1 MDRHRN
7 PDFDWIVIGSGF
19 GGSVSALRLAEKG
32 YRVAVLECGREFPDR
47 ELPTSAWQLRRFLW
61 KPELGLKGILRV
73 TPFKDVLVLSGS
85 GVGGG
90 SLVYAATLY
99 RAEPAFFADPQ
110 WRDLDDWQARLRPHY
125 ETAER
130 MLGVTPVPFESPCDV
145 LLKEFGA
152 QLGCADR
159 FRKTNVGIYF
169 GEEGRKAA
177 DPYFGGEGPERTG
190 CLRCGDCM
198 LGCPHGAKNTLPR
211 NYLWLARRRGVEIRA
226 GRTVTDVRPLGAAD
240 GSDGYAVTSEHSGAW
255 LRKRRSVLTAR
266 GVVFAAGALG
276 TNTLLA
282 NCVHRG
288 SLPRI
293 SPRLGELVRTN
304 SESIQAVTLPNDR
317 REVWRSV
324 SITGSLFPDA
334 ASHIEFLTWGRGWDA
349 FGYLFTLLSGPG
361 NRLMRPL
368 RALGA
373 IARRPWWLL
382 SRLWPF
388 GWAERTIGT
397 GIMQTLDNAIAFRP
411 KRRWFGGIRLRT
423 EQDPQRP
430 IPTHFPLADEATR
443 WLARSTG
450 GVAQG
455 FVTESFFST
464 PTTAHI
470 LGGAVIGKDADHG
483 VVNARHEVYGYRNLL
498 VCDGAAMPANP
509 GVNPSLTITAMA
521 EAAMTEVPDCPT
533 ATVGTAASTAR
544 MRAPADA
551 KA

>member
-1 MDRHRN
+1 MSDAPIHH
-7 PDFDWIVIGSGF
+7 DFDWIVIGSGF

-32 YRVAVLECGREFPDR
+32 YRVAVLECGREYSDDQ
-47 ELPTSAWQLRRFLW
+47 LPKSAWQLRRFLW
-61 KPELGLKGILRV
+61 LPKLGLKGILRV

-99 RAEPAFFADPQ
+99 RAEPTFFADSQ
-110 WRDLDDWQARLRPHY
+110 WRDLDDWQACLRPHY

-130 MLGVTPVPFESPCDV
+130 MLGVVPVPFDSPCDA
-145 LLKEFGA
+145 LLKELGA
-152 QLGCADR
+152 HLGCAQT

-169 GEEGRKAA
+169 GEPGKKAA

-211 NYLWLARRRGVEIRA
+211 NYLWLARRRGVDIRA
-226 GRTVTDVRPLGAAD
+226 ERTVTDVRPLGAAD
-240 GSDGYAVTSEHSGAW
+240 GSDGYAVTSERTGAW
-255 LRKRRSVLTAR
+255 LRKGRTVSTAR
-266 GVVFAAGALG
+266 GVVLAAGALG
-276 TNTLLA
+276 TNALLA

-293 SPRLGELVRTN
+293 SRRLGELVRTN
-304 SESIQAVTLPNDR
+304 SESIQAVTVPNDAR
-317 REVWRSV
+317 KVWRSV
-324 SITGSLFPDA
+324 SITGSIFPDSH
-334 ASHIEFLTWGRGWDA
+334 SHIEFLTFGRGWDL
-349 FGYLFTLLSGPG
+349 FGYLFTLLAGSG
-361 NRLMRPL
+361 NRATRPL

-382 SRLWPF
+382 TRLWPF
-388 GWAERTIGT
+388 GWARRSVGA
-397 GIMQTLDNAIAFRP
+397 GIMQTLDNAIAFRA
-411 KRRWFGGIRLRT
+411 KRRWLGRGVRLVT
-423 EQDPQRP
+423 EQDPMRP

-443 WLARSTG
+443 WLARRTG
-450 GVAQG
+450 GVAQA
-455 FVTESFFST
+455 FITEAFFST

-470 LGGAVIGKDADHG
+470 LGGAAIGKDAEHG
-483 VVNARHEVYGYRNLL
+483 VVNARHEVFGYRNLL

-521 EAAMTEVPDCPT
+521 EAAMAAVPGKAT
-533 ATVGTAASTAR
+533 A
-544 MRAPADA
+544 
-551 KA
+551 